1 MHQACT
7 LYVELKHRQC
17 LSDLQTFTQ
26 TSAVA
31 TQWNVCSWPAGSCCA
46 GEGAVECSRRM
57 GAFVQQN
64 LGVTFLV
71 LRDGFVRTVQHARG
85 FRTALLT
92 GYDAICWFS
101 VKTAGL

>member
-1 MHQACT
+1 
-7 LYVELKHRQC
+7 
-17 LSDLQTFTQ
+17 LQHSGTC
-26 TSAVA
+26 AVSLLDRVV
-31 TQWNVCSWPAGSCCA
+31 Q
-46 GEGAVECSRRM
+46 GEGAVECNRRM

-71 LRDGFVRTVQHARG
+71 LRDGFVRTVQHACG
-85 FRTALLT
+85 FKTALLT

>member
-1 MHQACT
+1 MQ
-7 LYVELKHRQC
+7 
-17 LSDLQTFTQ
+17 
-26 TSAVA
+26 
-31 TQWNVCSWPAGSCCA
+31 
-46 GEGAVECSRRM
+46 GEGAVEGSKWT

-64 LGVTFLV
+64 LCVTFLV
-71 LRDGFVRTVQHARG
+71 LWDGFVRTVQHACG